1 MENKYVFANIKI
13 PIEVKENN
21 EIEPLREHIQITFER
36 CIELPPKQ
44 EINSKGDYFMETL
57 RTILNQ
63 EKSETTEEAKKE
75 EKEEKKLEEII
86 PEIMVLK
93 SEIKNDVKR
102 IHNTSFKTKPK
113 PMNRFSVKNRG

>member
-21 EIEPLREHIQITFER
+21 EIEPLREYIQITFER

-44 EINSKGDYFMETL
+44 EINSKSDYLMETL

-63 EKSETTEEAKKE
+63 GKSETTEEEEIPEKKE
-75 EKEEKKLEEII
+75 KII

-113 PMNRFSVKNRG
+113 PMNRYSVKNRG